1 MADVVRKV
9 TLQGGVLVGHDGS
22 ASATEGV
29 RWAAD
34 LAAELGEPLHV
45 LRAWGLLNAPEPA
58 SKVGGYIPPL
68 ADWEAAVR
76 DDLGA
81 DIGRLELTGEVH
93 LHVAHEQS
101 AAALL
106 AAAEEGVRLLV
117 VARRGAG
124 GFRGLGFGS
133 TADQVV
139 RHAPC
144 PVVVVPIASEG

>member
-1 MADVVRKV
+1 MADVVRTV
-9 TLQGGVLVGHDGS
+9 TLDGGVLVGHDGS
-22 ASATEGV
+22 VAATEGV
-29 RWAAD
+29 RWAAG

-45 LRAWGLLNAPEPA
+45 LRAWGLLNAPEPPT
-58 SKVGGYIPPL
+58 KVGGYIPPL
-68 ADWEAAVR
+68 EDWEAAVR
-76 DDLGA
+76 EDLTD
-81 DIGRLELTGEVH
+81 DIGRLGLTGEVH

-106 AAAEEGVRLLV
+106 AAAEGVRLLV

-144 PVVVVPIASEG
+144 PVVVVPIAREG